1 MSLNETEEINVF
13 LKRVNTD
20 GRGLYWIGLSDQK
33 IEGKFVWSSTNEV
46 SEYTNWRTGEP
57 NDSKSDEDCVHLVLL
72 LSATINM
79 R

>member
-1 MSLNETEEINVF
+1 MSVDETEDINDF

-20 GRGLYWIGLSDQK
+20 GMKLYWIGLSDQK

-57 NDSKSDEDCVHLVLL
+57 NGNLESDEDCIHLV
-72 LSATINM
+72 
-79 R
+79 

>member
-1 MSLNETEEINVF
+1 MSVDETEEINGF

-20 GRGLYWIGLSDQK
+20 GMKLYWIGLSDQE

-57 NDSKSDEDCVHLVLL
+57 NGNSESDEDCIHLVLL
-72 LSATINM
+72 
-79 R
+79 